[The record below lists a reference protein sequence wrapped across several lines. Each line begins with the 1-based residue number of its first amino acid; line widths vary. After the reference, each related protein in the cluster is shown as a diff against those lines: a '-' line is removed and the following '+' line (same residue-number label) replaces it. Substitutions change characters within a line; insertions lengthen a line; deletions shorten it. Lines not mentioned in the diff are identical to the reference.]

1 MGAGMTGVI
10 CGYGRTSSE
19 EQRAGLEA
27 QLEELR
33 AAGCTKIF
41 SEQVSSV
48 DAKRPK
54 LAEAL
59 AFLRENDTLVVTRP
73 CRLARSTRDL
83 LDIVDDLTKR
93 GVAVRILSMDLN
105 TANATGRLILT
116 ILAGIAEFER
126 SLMLERQRHG
136 IAKAKAEGK
145 YRGRAPTARAKAKEI
160 LALKAE
166 GIAVSEIVRRLKVSR
181 SSVHRILNDEA
192 GQSIGRKSL

>member
-1 MGAGMTGVI
+1 MAGVI

-19 EQRAGLEA
+19 EQRAGLDA
-27 QLEELR
+27 QLAELR
-33 AAGCTKIF
+33 EAGCTKIF
-41 SEQVSSV
+41 AEQVSSV

-73 CRLARSTRDL
+73 CRLARSTKDL

-166 GIAVSEIVRRLKVSR
+166 GIAVSEIVRRLQVSR

>member
-1 MGAGMTGVI
+1 MTGVI

-19 EQRAGLEA
+19 EQRAGLDA
-27 QLEELR
+27 QLAELR

-73 CRLARSTRDL
+73 CRLARSTKDL

-145 YRGRAPTARAKAKEI
+145 YRGRAPTARARAKEI
-160 LALKAE
+160 LALKAQ
-166 GIAVSEIVRRLKVSR
+166 GLGVTEINERTKVSR
-181 SSVHRILNDEA
+181 SSIYRILSDGEA
-192 GQSIGRKSL
+192 QRSAR

>member
-1 MGAGMTGVI
+1 MTGVI

>member
-1 MGAGMTGVI
+1 MTGVI

-19 EQRAGLEA
+19 EQRAGLDA
-27 QLEELR
+27 QLAELR

-73 CRLARSTRDL
+73 CRLARSTKDL

-136 IAKAKAEGK
+136 IALAKAQGK
-145 YRGRAPTARAKAKEI
+145 YRGRAPTARAKTKEI

-192 GQSIGRKSL
+192 GQSVGRKSL

>member
-1 MGAGMTGVI
+1 MTGVI

-19 EQRAGLEA
+19 EQRAGLDA
-27 QLEELR
+27 QLAELR

-59 AFLRENDTLVVTRP
+59 AFLREGDTMIVTRP
-73 CRLARSTRDL
+73 CRLARSTKDL

-145 YRGRAPTARAKAKEI
+145 YRGRAPTARARTAEVK
-160 LALKAE
+160 ALKAE
-166 GIAVSEIVRRLKVSR
+166 GLGVAAIHQKTGVSR
-181 SSVHRILNDEA
+181 SSIYRILGDAE
-192 GQSIGRKSL
+192 GQSRQRA